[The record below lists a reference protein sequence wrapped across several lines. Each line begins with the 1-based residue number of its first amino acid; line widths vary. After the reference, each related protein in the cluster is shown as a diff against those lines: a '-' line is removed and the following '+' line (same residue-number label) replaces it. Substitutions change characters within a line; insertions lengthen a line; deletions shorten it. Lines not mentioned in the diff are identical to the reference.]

1 MKEGDWSISHSKNEE
16 RINKNE
22 FFKITNSL
30 NVMEANLLL
39 AYVGIA
45 VMLILSGIGSAYGV
59 TIAGNAAVGAL
70 KKNDGA
76 FGNFIVLTALPGRIV
91 RVCRIFHVSDHLWGV
106 DASDHGFPGCCHIR
120 GQFIV
125 GICRVILGVAPGRRM
140 CQWDC
145 RNRTGT

>member
-1 MKEGDWSISHSKNEE
+1 MKGDWSISHSKNEE

-70 KKNDGA
+70 KKK
-76 FGNFIVLTALPGRIV
+76 
-91 RVCRIFHVSDHLWGV
+91 
-106 DASDHGFPGCCHIR
+106 
-120 GQFIV
+120 
-125 GICRVILGVAPGRRM
+125 
-140 CQWDC
+140 
-145 RNRTGT
+145 